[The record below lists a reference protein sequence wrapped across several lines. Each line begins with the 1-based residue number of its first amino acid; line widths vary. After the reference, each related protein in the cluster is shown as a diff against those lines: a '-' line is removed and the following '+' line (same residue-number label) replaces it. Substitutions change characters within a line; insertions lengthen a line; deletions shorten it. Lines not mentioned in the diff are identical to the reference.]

1 MASQKVTFNEVI
13 YLDDIMYDLVD
24 DECNF
29 IFCDIQETCQIS
41 SKDAALKLG
50 WLSYAPD
57 ILTNDFNYHKLSC
70 SLEITSL
77 DKHTTYVI

>member
-1 MASQKVTFNEVI
+1 
-13 YLDDIMYDLVD
+13 MYDLVD

-29 IFCDIQETCQIS
+29 IFCEIQETCQIS

-57 ILTNDFNYHKLSC
+57 ILTDDFNYHKLSC

-77 DKHTTYVI
+77 DKHTTYITYSELILKGVTDS

>member
-1 MASQKVTFNEVI
+1 MILF

-29 IFCDIQETCQIS
+29 IFCEIQETCQIS

-50 WLSYAPD
+50 
-57 ILTNDFNYHKLSC
+57 
-70 SLEITSL
+70 
-77 DKHTTYVI
+77 